1 MKIKNDVTKPTL
13 YVIGISH
20 KNADATIRGLFS
32 LSPANKRN
40 ILKQGKLEG
49 FENLLI
55 NSTCNRTEI
64 YATISDP
71 SALIELLCNHSK
83 GSTKILK
90 SYGYILVGE
99 EAVKHVFRV
108 GSGLDSQILGDFE
121 IISQLKM
128 AAKLSKKYAVYGPF
142 MNRLIDCVIQTSK
155 RIKNETGLSSGATS
169 VSFASVQY
177 ILRTV
182 KSVKKKNILLF
193 GTGKIGRNTC
203 ENLIKHTKN
212 EHITLIN
219 RTREKADKLAY
230 KFKLNVKNYSQLQEE
245 IAKADILI
253 VATGAQNPT
262 IDQQL
267 IVGKKK
273 LLILDLSI
281 PKNVNDDVKNLTN
294 VTLIHLDELS
304 EITDVTL
311 KKRKQFIPAAE
322 SIIEEEKIDFETW
335 HEHRKYA
342 PTIKALKE
350 KLKLFV
356 DTEIINEYKKDNNL
370 NISQV
375 NSISSNVAQK
385 ITNHFAH
392 SLKDNSI
399 APEKSLELINKIFQL

>member
-32 LSPANKRN
+32 LSPTNKRN

-128 AAKLSKKYAVYGPF
+128 AAKLSKKYAVYGPY

-177 ILRTV
+177 ILETV
-182 KSVKKKNILLF
+182 KSVRKKNILLF

-294 VTLIHLDELS
+294 VTLTHLDELS

-322 SIIEEEKIDFETW
+322 SIIEEEKIDFENW
-335 HEHRKYA
+335 YEHRKYA

-356 DTEIINEYKKDNNL
+356 DTEIINEYKKENNL

-392 SLKDNSI
+392 SLKDKSI

>member
-13 YVIGISH
+13 YIIGISH

-32 LSPANKRN
+32 LSPTNKRN
-40 ILKQGKLEG
+40 ILMQGKLEG
-49 FENLLI
+49 VENLLI

-71 SALIELLCNHSK
+71 SALIELLCNNSK
-83 GSTKILK
+83 GSARILK
-90 SYGYILVGE
+90 AYGYTLVDE
-99 EAVKHVFRV
+99 EAVKHIFRV
-108 GSGLDSQILGDFE
+108 GAGLDSQILGDFE

-128 AAKLSKKYAVYGPF
+128 AAKLSKKYAVYGPY

-177 ILRTV
+177 ILETV

-294 VTLIHLDELS
+294 VTLTHLDELS

-322 SIIEEEKIDFETW
+322 SIIEEEKIDFENW
-335 HEHRKYA
+335 YEHRKYA

-356 DTEIINEYKKDNNL
+356 DTEIINEYKKENNL

-392 SLKDNSI
+392 SLKDKSI

>member
-20 KNADATIRGLFS
+20 KNADAAIRGLFS
-32 LSPANKRN
+32 LSPTNKRN

-83 GSTKILK
+83 GSAKILK

-294 VTLIHLDELS
+294 VTLTHLDELS

-399 APEKSLELINKIFQL
+399 PSEKSIELINKIFQL